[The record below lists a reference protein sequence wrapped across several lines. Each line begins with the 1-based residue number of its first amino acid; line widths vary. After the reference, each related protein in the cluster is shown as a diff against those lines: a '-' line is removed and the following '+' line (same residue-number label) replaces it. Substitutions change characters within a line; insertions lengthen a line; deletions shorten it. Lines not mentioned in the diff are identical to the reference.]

1 MELGEY
7 DHQAVEAAARALWE
21 SHDIYRYD
29 RDGLGPVFSVDTP
42 PPYVSAAHLHV
53 GHAMSYSQPDFIVR
67 YRRMRGERV
76 FYPIGFDDNGLPTER
91 YVEQAYSVRAA
102 DMPRAEFVALCLAE
116 TRRTAERY
124 EDLWRRLGLSLDW
137 SLRYSTID
145 ARCQRTAQTSFIKL
159 HEAGYLRRAQD
170 PILWCPEDR
179 TSLAQADVEDLERT
193 SRLHT
198 IRFPA
203 QAPQGEAQAPQ
214 GEAQAPQGEAQAPQ
228 GEALLIATTR
238 PELLPA
244 CVALYHH
251 PADPRYT
258 GLNPETRAR
267 VPLFGYEVPVLA
279 DESVDPQ
286 YGTGLMMVCTFGDSE
301 DVLKWRRDHLPLR
314 LVVEPDGRLG
324 PLAGEFAGLPLA
336 QARSAIVK
344 ALAAAGLLVDSLPV
358 RQVVGVHERCQTP
371 VEFQIRPQWFIAV
384 REHADR
390 FRARA
395 AELEWIP
402 PYMRRRLED
411 WIDGLKW
418 DWNITR
424 QRRYGVPFPVW
435 FCTACATPVLARLQD
450 LPVDPLADEPPAE
463 ACPSCGSALE
473 ADPDVLDTWMTSSLT
488 PQINDGWALG
498 SGTDPAL
505 APMSMRVQAFE
516 IIRTWLFY
524 SVVQSELL
532 FGRVPWRTALIS
544 GWGLSE
550 QGKKLSKRDLDRG
563 GSGGSSPR
571 DGRVTGA
578 DGFNRYVPDDVMAK
592 YGADAL
598 RLWATK
604 GRIGTDLRY
613 NEKDIRTG
621 RKFAVKLWN
630 VGRFLSLNLGD
641 LDVSAAVP
649 APGER
654 NIVDRW
660 VLAHLAEAVDQT
672 TAAFEAHDYM
682 QAHQAASRMFWSIYC
697 DRYIEMIK
705 DRLGG
710 SLPDSTILDN
720 PLRDIPVL
728 DNPDQDSARWT
739 LSESYRV
746 LLGLFAPFAPFV
758 TEHMYQQFYRD
769 HEGGVSLHLTR
780 WPVPDERW
788 RGDRSAVDQ
797 LAVILDGTRVLR
809 SGQRLGNSARLS
821 QLTVQAHTPA
831 AETLLDQIAEPLR
844 IAARART
851 LVRAIHPTGT
861 ATHPTGTATHPTGTA
876 THPSGVDGISIGI
889 TV

>member
-1 MELGEY
+1 MELGEF
-7 DHQAVEAAARALWE
+7 DHRAVEAAVRELWE
-21 SHDIYRYD
+21 AHDIYRYD
-29 RDGLGPVFSVDTP
+29 RGGDGPVFSVDTP

-91 YVEQAYSVRAA
+91 YVEQAHGVRAV
-102 DMPRAEFVALCLAE
+102 DMTRAEFTALCLAE
-116 TRRTAERY
+116 TGRVAARY
-124 EDLWRRLGLSLDW
+124 EDLWRRLGLSVDW

-145 ARCQRTAQTSFIKL
+145 TRCQRTAQTSFVTL
-159 HEAGYLRRAQD
+159 HQAGYLRRAED

-198 IRFPA
+198 IRFLPD
-203 QAPQGEAQAPQ
+203 
-214 GEAQAPQGEAQAPQ
+214 
-228 GEALLIATTR
+228 LLIATTR

-251 PADPRYT
+251 PADTRYA
-258 GLNPETRAR
+258 GLERAT
-267 VPLFGYEVPVLA
+267 VPLFGYEVPVLT
-279 DESVDPQ
+279 DESVDPE

-301 DVLKWRRDHLPLR
+301 DVLKWRRDHLDLR

-324 PLAGEFAGLPLA
+324 ELAGEFAGLTLA
-336 QARSAIVK
+336 QGRSAIVK
-344 ALAAAGLLVDSLPV
+344 ALDEAGLLVSSEPV

-384 REHADR
+384 RAHADR

-402 PYMRRRLED
+402 PFMRRRLED

-435 FCTACATPVLARLQD
+435 FCAACSAPVLARLED
-450 LPVDPLADEPPAE
+450 LPVDPLADPPPVSS
-463 ACPSCGSALE
+463 CPSCGGGELVP
-473 ADPDVLDTWMTSSLT
+473 DPDVMDTWMPSSLS

-498 SGTDPAL
+498 GTDPAL

-544 GWGLSE
+544 GWGLTE
-550 QGKKLSKRDLDRG
+550 QGKKLSKRNLD
-563 GSGGSSPR
+563 SSAGP
-571 DGRVTGA
+571 DGY
-578 DGFNRYVPDDVMAK
+578 NRYVPDDVMGK

-598 RLWATK
+598 RLWATR

-630 VGRFLSLNLGD
+630 VGRFLSMNLGD
-641 LDVSAAVP
+641 LDVSATP
-649 APGER
+649 PPPGER
-654 NIVDRW
+654 DIVDRW
-660 VLAHLAEAVDQT
+660 VLSHLADTVAEA
-672 TAAFEAHDYM
+672 TAAFGAHDYM
-682 QAHQAASRMFWSIYC
+682 QAHQAASRMFWSVYC
-697 DRYIEMIK
+697 DRYLEMIK
-705 DRLGG
+705 DRLGASG
-710 SLPDSTILDN
+710 D
-720 PLRDIPVL
+720 R
-728 DNPDQDSARWT
+728 DSARWT
-739 LSESYRV
+739 LRESFRV

-758 TEHMYQQFYRD
+758 TERMYQQFYRTQ
-769 HEGGVSLHLTR
+769 EGTISLHLTR
-780 WPVPDERW
+780 WPEPDERW
-788 RGDRSAVDQ
+788 RGDRPAVEAVDQ
-797 LAVILDGTRVLR
+797 LTVILDATRALR

-821 QLTVQAHTPA
+821 KLTVQAHDA
-831 AETLLDQIAEPLR
+831 AARSLLDQIAEPLR
-844 IAARART
+844 IAARADA
-851 LVRAIHPTGT
+851 LVLGPAD
-861 ATHPTGTATHPTGTA
+861 
-876 THPSGVDGISIGI
+876 HPSGVDGITVGI
-889 TV
+889 VL

>member
-7 DHQAVEAAARALWE
+7 DHRAVEAAARELWE
-21 SHDIYRYD
+21 AHDIYRYD
-29 RDGLGPVFSVDTP
+29 RDGNGPVFSVDTP

-91 YVEQAYSVRAA
+91 YVEQAHGVRAA
-102 DMPRAEFVALCLAE
+102 DMPRAEFNALCLAE
-116 TRRTAERY
+116 TQRVAERY
-124 EDLWRRLGLSLDW
+124 EDLWRRLGLSVDW

-198 IRFPA
+198 IRFQP
-203 QAPQGEAQAPQ
+203 G
-214 GEAQAPQGEAQAPQ
+214 
-228 GEALLIATTR
+228 LLIATTR

-251 PADPRYT
+251 PGDTRYA
-258 GLNPETRAR
+258 GLERAV
-267 VPLFGYEVPVLA
+267 VPLFGYQVPVLA
-279 DESVDPQ
+279 DESVDPD

-301 DVLKWRRDHLPLR
+301 DVLKWRRDGLDLR

-324 PLAGEFAGLPLA
+324 ELAGEFAGLQLT

-344 ALAAAGLLVDSLPV
+344 ALDEAGLLVSSEPV

-371 VEFQIRPQWFIAV
+371 VEFQIRPQWFVAV

-402 PYMRRRLED
+402 PFMRRRLED

-435 FCTACATPVLARLQD
+435 FCAACAQPVLARLED
-450 LPVDPLADEPPAE
+450 LPVDPLADTPPVSS
-463 ACPSCGSALE
+463 CPSCGSAEL
-473 ADPDVLDTWMTSSLT
+473 APDPDVMDTWMTSSLS
-488 PQINDGWALG
+488 PQVNDGWALG
-498 SGTDPAL
+498 GTDPAL

-544 GWGLSE
+544 GWGLTE
-550 QGKKLSKRDLDRG
+550 QGKKLSKRDLD
-563 GSGGSSPR
+563 SSTGP
-571 DGRVTGA
+571 DGY
-578 DGFNRYVPDDVMAK
+578 NRYVPDDVMDK
-592 YGADAL
+592 YGADAV

-604 GRIGTDLRY
+604 GRIGTDQRY

-630 VGRFLSLNLGD
+630 VGRFLSMNLGD
-641 LDVSAAVP
+641 LDVAAATP
-649 APGER
+649 PPPGER
-654 NIVDRW
+654 DIVDRW
-660 VLAHLAEAVDQT
+660 VLAHLADTVAEA
-672 TAAFEAHDYM
+672 TAAFGQHDYT
-682 QAHQAASRMFWSIYC
+682 QAYQAASRMFWSVYC
-697 DRYIEMIK
+697 DRYLEMIK
-705 DRLGG
+705 DRLTDGDP
-710 SLPDSTILDN
+710 SD
-720 PLRDIPVL
+720 R
-728 DNPDQDSARWT
+728 DSARWT
-739 LSESYRV
+739 LRESFRV

-758 TEHMYQQFYRD
+758 TERMYQQFYRP
-769 HEGGVSLHLTR
+769 HESTVSVHLTR
-780 WPVPDERW
+780 WPVADERW
-788 RGDRSAVDQ
+788 RGDRAAVQAVDQ
-797 LAVILDGTRVLR
+797 LAVILDATRALR

-821 QLTVQAHTPA
+821 ELIVQVHDA
-831 AETLLDQIAEPLR
+831 AARSLLDQIAEPLR
-844 IAARART
+844 VAARADA
-851 LVRAIHPTGT
+851 LVLGPAE
-861 ATHPTGTATHPTGTA
+861 
-876 THPSGVDGISIGI
+876 HPSGVGGI
-889 TV
+889 TVGITV

>member
-1 MELGEY
+1 MEPGEY
-7 DHQAVEAAARALWE
+7 DHHEVEAAARALWE
-21 SHDIYRYD
+21 AHDVYRYD
-29 RDGLGPVFSVDTP
+29 PGVLDGRPTFSVDTP

-67 YRRMRGERV
+67 YRRMQGERV

-91 YVEQAYSVRAA
+91 YVEQAYGVRAV

-116 TRRTAERY
+116 TQRTAARY

-145 ARCQRTAQTSFIKL
+145 ARCQRTAQTAFVRL
-159 HEAGYLRRAQD
+159 YEAGYVRRAQE

-198 IRFPA
+198 IRF
-203 QAPQGEAQAPQ
+203 GENA
-214 GEAQAPQGEAQAPQ
+214 
-228 GEALLIATTR
+228 LIATTR

-258 GLNPETRAR
+258 ELATAR
-267 VPLFGYEVPVLA
+267 VPLFDYEVPVLA
-279 DESVDPQ
+279 DEDVDPE

-301 DVLKWRRDHLPLR
+301 DVLRWRRDHLALR

-324 PLAGEFAGLPLA
+324 ELAGEFAGLTVS

-344 ALAAAGLLVDSLPV
+344 ALEQAGRLVESVPV

-371 VEFQIRPQWFIAV
+371 VEFQIRPQWFVRV
-384 REHADR
+384 RENADR

-402 PYMRRRLED
+402 PFMQRRLED

-435 FCTACATPVLARLQD
+435 FCAACAAPVLARPED
-450 LPVDPLADEPPAE
+450 LPVDPLTDAPPVT
-463 ACPSCGSALE
+463 ACPSCGSGE
-473 ADPDVLDTWMTSSLT
+473 FTGDPDVMDTWMTSSLT

-498 SGTDPAL
+498 GTDPAL

-524 SVVQSELL
+524 SVVNSELL
-532 FGRVPWRTALIS
+532 FGRLPWRTAMIS

-550 QGKKLSKRDLDRG
+550 QGKKLSKRDLDR
-563 GSGGSSPR
+563 S
-571 DGRVTGA
+571 TEA
-578 DGFNRYVPDDVMAK
+578 DGYNRYVPDAVMDK

-598 RLWATK
+598 RLWATR
-604 GRIGTDLRY
+604 GRIGTDLKY

-630 VGRFLSLNLGD
+630 VGRFLELNLGEF
-641 LDVSAAVP
+641 SPAQTEFVP
-649 APGER
+649 PGER
-654 NIVDRW
+654 DIVDRW
-660 VLAHLAEAVDQT
+660 VLSHLAEAVGET

-682 QAHQAASRMFWSIYC
+682 QAHQAASRMFWSVYC

-705 DRLGG
+705 DRFGDG
-710 SLPDSTILDN
+710 ADPDNTDLDY
-720 PLRDIPVL
+720 PGRK
-728 DNPDQDSARWT
+728 SARWT
-739 LSESYRV
+739 LWESYRV

-758 TEHMYQQFYRD
+758 TEHMYQRFYRD
-769 HEGGVSLHLTR
+769 HEDAVSLHLTR
-780 WPVPDERW
+780 WPTTDPAW
-788 RGDRSAVDQ
+788 AAGDPAAKAAVTAVDQ
-797 LAVILDGTRVLR
+797 LTVILDATRALR

-821 QLTVQAHTPA
+821 QLILEARDAQAEA
-831 AETLLDQIAEPLR
+831 LLAQIAEPLR
-844 IAARART
+844 LAARADAV
-851 LVRAIHPTGT
+851 VRAP
-861 ATHPTGTATHPTGTA
+861 AA
-876 THPSGVDGISIGI
+876 HPSGVDGITVGI
-889 TV
+889 VP

>member
-7 DHQAVEAAARALWE
+7 DHRAVEAAARELWE

-29 RDGLGPVFSVDTP
+29 SGGQGPVFSVDTP
-42 PPYVSAAHLHV
+42 PLYVSAAHQHV

-76 FYPIGFDDNGLPTER
+76 FYPMGFDDNGLPTER
-91 YVEQAYSVRAA
+91 YVEQAYGVRAV
-102 DMPRAEFVALCLAE
+102 DMPRAEFAALCLAE
-116 TRRTAERY
+116 TSRVAAHY
-124 EDLWRRLGLSLDW
+124 EHLWRRLGLSVDW

-145 ARCQRTAQTSFIKL
+145 ARCQRTAQASFIKL
-159 HEAGYLRRAQD
+159 YEAGYLRRVQD

-198 IRFPA
+198 IRFGGTVRTP
-203 QAPQGEAQAPQ
+203 G
-214 GEAQAPQGEAQAPQ
+214 G
-228 GEALLIATTR
+228 LLIATTR

-251 PADPRYT
+251 PADSRYA
-258 GLNPETRAR
+258 GLGPAA
-267 VPLFGYEVPVLA
+267 VPLFGHEVPVLA
-279 DESVDPQ
+279 DESVDPE

-301 DVLKWRRDHLPLR
+301 DVLKWRRDGLPLR

-324 PLAGEFAGLPLA
+324 PLAGEFAGLPLT
-336 QARSAIVK
+336 QARAAIVR
-344 ALAAAGLLVDSLPV
+344 ALDDAGLLAGSVPV

-402 PYMRRRLED
+402 AFMRRRLED

-435 FCTACATPVLARLQD
+435 FCAGCAAPVLARLQD
-450 LPVDPLADEPPAE
+450 LPVDPLADEPPVS
-463 ACPSCGSALE
+463 ACPSCGSGTLE
-473 ADPDVLDTWMTSSLT
+473 PDPDVMDTWMTSSLT
-488 PQINDGWALG
+488 PQVNDGWALG
-498 SGTDPAL
+498 GTDPAL

-532 FGRVPWRTALIS
+532 FGRLPWRTALIS
-544 GWGLSE
+544 GWGLNE
-550 QGKKLSKRDLDRG
+550 QGKKLSKRDLG
-563 GSGGSSPR
+563 KS
-571 DGRVTGA
+571 TGA
-578 DGFNRYVPDDVMAK
+578 DGYNRYVPDDVIDK

-598 RLWATK
+598 RLWATR

-630 VGRFLSLNLGD
+630 VGRFLSMNLGD
-641 LDVSAAVP
+641 FSGPAPASEAEAAP
-649 APGER
+649 APGR
-654 NIVDRW
+654 RDIVDRW
-660 VLAHLAEAVDQT
+660 LLWHLAGTVAET

-682 QAHQAASRMFWSIYC
+682 QAHQAASRMFWSVYC
-697 DRYIEMIK
+697 DRYLEMIK
-705 DRLGG
+705 DRLGNG
-710 SLPDSTILDN
+710 GDGGA
-720 PLRDIPVL
+720 
-728 DNPDQDSARWT
+728 SARST
-739 LSESYRV
+739 LRESFRV
-746 LLGLFAPFAPFV
+746 LLGLFAPFAPFL
-758 TEHMYQQFYRD
+758 TEHMYQQFYRA
-769 HEGGVSLHLTR
+769 HEGAVSLHLTR
-780 WPVPDERW
+780 WPEADERW
-788 RGDRSAVDQ
+788 RGDRSAVDAVDQ
-797 LAVILDGTRVLR
+797 LTVILDATRVLR

-821 QLTVQAHTPA
+821 QLIVQAHDA
-831 AETLLDQIAEPLR
+831 GAQALLDQIAEPLR
-844 IAARART
+844 IAARAEA
-851 LVRAIHPTGT
+851 VVQGPAE
-861 ATHPTGTATHPTGTA
+861 
-876 THPSGVDGISIGI
+876 HPSGVAGI
-889 TV
+889 TVGIVA

>member
-7 DHQAVEAAARALWE
+7 DHRAVEAAARELWE
-21 SHDIYRYD
+21 GHDIYRYD
-29 RDGLGPVFSVDTP
+29 RDGDEPVFSVDTP

-67 YRRMRGERV
+67 YRRMRGVRV

-91 YVEQAYSVRAA
+91 YVEQAYGVRAA
-102 DMPRAEFVALCLAE
+102 DMPRAEFNALCLAE
-116 TRRTAERY
+116 TRRVAERY
-124 EDLWRRLGLSLDW
+124 EDLWRRLGLSVDW

-145 ARCQRTAQTSFIKL
+145 TRCQRTAQTSFVTL
-159 HEAGYLRRAQD
+159 YEAGHLRRAED

-198 IRFPA
+198 IRFA
-203 QAPQGEAQAPQ
+203 GDRDV
-214 GEAQAPQGEAQAPQ
+214 
-228 GEALLIATTR
+228 LIATTR

-251 PADPRYT
+251 PADARYA
-258 GLNPETRAR
+258 GLDRAM
-267 VPLFGYEVPVLA
+267 VPLFAYQVPVLT
-279 DESVDPQ
+279 DESVDPE

-301 DVLKWRRDHLPLR
+301 DVLKWRRDGLPLR

-324 PLAGEFAGLPLA
+324 ELAGEFAGLSLP
-336 QARSAIVK
+336 QARSAVVK
-344 ALAAAGLLVDSLPV
+344 ALDEAGLLVSSEPV

-395 AELEWIP
+395 AELEWFP
-402 PYMRRRLED
+402 PFMRRRLED

-435 FCTACATPVLARLQD
+435 FCTACTVPVLARLED
-450 LPVDPLADEPPAE
+450 LPVDPLADQPPVSS
-463 ACPSCGSALE
+463 CPSCGGGELAP
-473 ADPDVLDTWMTSSLT
+473 DPDVMDTWMPSSLS
-488 PQINDGWALG
+488 PQVNDGWAVG
-498 SGTDPAL
+498 GTDPAL

-550 QGKKLSKRDLDRG
+550 QGKKLSKRNLD
-563 GSGGSSPR
+563 SSTGT
-571 DGRVTGA
+571 DGY
-578 DGFNRYVPDDVMAK
+578 NRYVPDDVMGR
-592 YGADAL
+592 YGADAV
-598 RLWATK
+598 RLWATR

-641 LDVSAAVP
+641 LDVSAAP
-649 APGER
+649 PPPGER
-654 NIVDRW
+654 DIVDRW
-660 VLAHLAEAVDQT
+660 VLAHLAGTVAEA
-672 TAAFEAHDYM
+672 TAAFEQHDYM
-682 QAHQAASRMFWSIYC
+682 QAHQVASRMFWSVYC
-697 DRYIEMIK
+697 DRYLEMIK
-705 DRLGG
+705 DRLGAG
-710 SLPDSTILDN
+710 TDLDSAGGDSAG
-720 PLRDIPVL
+720 RDG
-728 DNPDQDSARWT
+728 ARWT
-739 LSESYRV
+739 LRESFRV

-758 TEHMYQQFYRD
+758 TERMYQQFYRP
-769 HEGGVSLHLTR
+769 HEGAVSLHLTR
-780 WPVPDERW
+780 WPVTDERW
-788 RGDRSAVDQ
+788 RGDRAAVEAVDQ
-797 LAVILDGTRVLR
+797 LAVILDATRALR
-809 SGQRLGNSARLS
+809 SGERLGNSARLS
-821 QLTVQAHTPA
+821 KLIVQAHDA
-831 AETLLDQIAEPLR
+831 GARSLLDQIAEPLR
-844 IAARART
+844 VAARADA
-851 LVRAIHPTGT
+851 LVLGPAE
-861 ATHPTGTATHPTGTA
+861 
-876 THPSGVDGISIGI
+876 HPSGVAGI
-889 TV
+889 TVGIAV

>member
-1 MELGEY
+1 MESGEY
-7 DHQAVEAAARALWE
+7 DHLAVEAAARALWE
-21 SHDIYRYD
+21 AHDVYRYD
-29 RDGLGPVFSVDTP
+29 RDGQGPVFSVDTP

-91 YVEQAYSVRAA
+91 YVEQAYGVRAA

-116 TRRTAERY
+116 TQRTAQRY

-145 ARCQRTAQTSFIKL
+145 ARCQRTAQTSFIAL
-159 HEAGYLRRAQD
+159 HEAGYLRQAQD

-198 IRFPA
+198 IRF
-203 QAPQGEAQAPQ
+203 GGDRDLE
-214 GEAQAPQGEAQAPQ
+214 
-228 GEALLIATTR
+228 IATTR

-251 PADPRYT
+251 PADSRYT
-258 GLNPETRAR
+258 GLTSAF

-279 DESVDPQ
+279 DEDVSQ
-286 YGTGLMMVCTFGDSE
+286 EYGTGLMMVCTFGDGE
-301 DVLKWRRDHLPLR
+301 DVLRWRRDHLALR

-324 PLAGEFAGLPLA
+324 ELAGAFAGLSVT
-336 QARSAIVK
+336 QARTAIVK
-344 ALAAAGLLVDSLPV
+344 ALDGAGLLVSSVPV

-384 REHADR
+384 REHSDR

-402 PYMRRRLED
+402 AFMRRRLED

-435 FCTACATPVLARLQD
+435 FCRSCAAPVLARLED
-450 LPVDPLADEPPAE
+450 LPVDPLTDKPPVT
-463 ACPSCGSALE
+463 ACPSCGSTDLAG
-473 ADPDVLDTWMTSSLT
+473 DPDVMDTWMTSSLT

-498 SGTDPAL
+498 GTDPAL

-550 QGKKLSKRDLDRG
+550 QGKKLSKRDLDR
-563 GSGGSSPR
+563 S
-571 DGRVTGA
+571 TGA
-578 DGFNRYVPDDVMAK
+578 DGYNRYVPDDVMAK

-598 RLWATK
+598 RLWATR

-613 NEKDIRTG
+613 NEKDVRTG

-630 VGRFLSLNLGD
+630 VGRFLSMNLGD
-641 LDVSAAVP
+641 FDPARVP
-649 APGER
+649 APQER
-654 NIVDRW
+654 HIVDRW
-660 VLAHLAEAVDQT
+660 VLSHLADAVAET

-682 QAHQAASRMFWSIYC
+682 QAHQAASRMFWSVYC
-697 DRYIEMIK
+697 DRYIEMVK
-705 DRLGG
+705 DRADEAG
-710 SLPDSTILDN
+710 
-720 PLRDIPVL
+720 
-728 DNPDQDSARWT
+728 ARWT
-739 LSESYRV
+739 LWESFRV
-746 LLGLFAPFAPFV
+746 LLGLFAPFAPFL
-758 TEHMYQQFYRD
+758 TEHMYQRFYRQ
-769 HEGGVSLHLTR
+769 HEDAVSLHLTR
-780 WPVPDERW
+780 WPVADPSW
-788 RGDRSAVDQ
+788 VSDRSAVDQ
-797 LAVILDGTRVLR
+797 LAVILDATRVLR
-809 SGQRLGNSARLS
+809 SAERLGNSARLS
-821 QLTVQAHTPA
+821 QLILQAHDA
-831 AETLLDQIAEPLR
+831 QAGVLLDQIAEPLR
-844 IAARART
+844 VAARADEV
-851 LVRAIHPTGT
+851 VRGPAG
-861 ATHPTGTATHPTGTA
+861 
-876 THPSGVDGISIGI
+876 HPSGVAGI
-889 TV
+889 TVRIVS

>member
-1 MELGEY
+1 MELGEF
-7 DHQAVEAAARALWE
+7 DHRAVEAAVRELWE
-21 SHDIYRYD
+21 AHDIYRYD
-29 RDGLGPVFSVDTP
+29 RSGDGPVFSVDTP

-91 YVEQAYSVRAA
+91 YVEQVHGVRAV
-102 DMPRAEFVALCLAE
+102 DMTRAEFNALCLAE
-116 TRRTAERY
+116 TGRVAGRY
-124 EDLWRRLGLSLDW
+124 EDLWRRLGLSVDW

-145 ARCQRTAQTSFIKL
+145 TRCQRTAQTSFVTL
-159 HEAGYLRRAQD
+159 HQAGYLRRAED

-198 IRFPA
+198 IRFS
-203 QAPQGEAQAPQ
+203 GDHD
-214 GEAQAPQGEAQAPQ
+214 
-228 GEALLIATTR
+228 LLIATTR

-251 PADPRYT
+251 PADTRYA
-258 GLNPETRAR
+258 GLERAT
-267 VPLFGYEVPVLA
+267 VPLFGYEVPVLT
-279 DESVDPQ
+279 DESVDPE

-301 DVLKWRRDHLPLR
+301 DVLKWRRDHLDLR

-324 PLAGEFAGLPLA
+324 ELAGEFAGLTLA
-336 QARSAIVK
+336 QGRSAIVK
-344 ALAAAGLLVDSLPV
+344 ALDEAGLLVSSDPV

-402 PYMRRRLED
+402 PFMRRRLED

-435 FCTACATPVLARLQD
+435 FCAACSAPVLARLED
-450 LPVDPLADEPPAE
+450 LPVDPLADPPPVSS
-463 ACPSCGSALE
+463 CPSCGGGELVP
-473 ADPDVLDTWMTSSLT
+473 DPDVMDTWMPSSLS
-488 PQINDGWALG
+488 PQINDGWALGSG

-544 GWGLSE
+544 GWGLTE
-550 QGKKLSKRDLDRG
+550 QGKKLSKRNLD
-563 GSGGSSPR
+563 SSTGP
-571 DGRVTGA
+571 DGY
-578 DGFNRYVPDDVMAK
+578 NRYVPDDVMGK

-598 RLWATK
+598 RLWATR

-630 VGRFLSLNLGD
+630 VGRFLSMNLGD
-641 LDVSAAVP
+641 LDVSATAP
-649 APGER
+649 PPGER
-654 NIVDRW
+654 DIVDRW
-660 VLAHLAEAVDQT
+660 VLSHLADTVAEA
-672 TAAFEAHDYM
+672 TAAFGAHDYM
-682 QAHQAASRMFWSIYC
+682 QAHQAASRMFWSVYC
-697 DRYIEMIK
+697 DRYLEMIK
-705 DRLGG
+705 DRLGASG
-710 SLPDSTILDN
+710 D
-720 PLRDIPVL
+720 R
-728 DNPDQDSARWT
+728 DSARWT
-739 LSESYRV
+739 LRESFRV

-758 TEHMYQQFYRD
+758 TERMYQQFYRT
-769 HEGGVSLHLTR
+769 HEGTISLHLTR
-780 WPVPDERW
+780 WPEPDERW
-788 RGDRSAVDQ
+788 RGDRTAVEAVDQ
-797 LAVILDGTRVLR
+797 LTLILDATRALR

-821 QLTVQAHTPA
+821 KLTVQAHDDA
-831 AETLLDQIAEPLR
+831 ARSLLDQIAEPLR
-844 IAARART
+844 IAARADA
-851 LVRAIHPTGT
+851 LVLGPAG
-861 ATHPTGTATHPTGTA
+861 
-876 THPSGVDGISIGI
+876 HPSGVDGITVGI
-889 TV
+889 AV

>member
-1 MELGEY
+1 MEPGEY
-7 DHQAVEAAARALWE
+7 DHHEVEAAARALWE
-21 SHDIYRYD
+21 SHDVYRYD
-29 RDGLGPVFSVDTP
+29 PGDPDGLRPAFSVDTP

-91 YVEQAYSVRAA
+91 YVEQAYGVRAV
-102 DMPRAEFVALCLAE
+102 DLPRAEFVALCLAE
-116 TRRTAERY
+116 TQRTAARY

-145 ARCQRTAQTSFIKL
+145 ARCQRTAQTGFIKL
-159 HEAGYLRRAQD
+159 HEAGYVRRAAE

-198 IRFPA
+198 IRF
-203 QAPQGEAQAPQ
+203 GDNV
-214 GEAQAPQGEAQAPQ
+214 
-228 GEALLIATTR
+228 LIATTR

-251 PADPRYT
+251 PADPRYAE
-258 GLNPETRAR
+258 LASAR
-267 VPLFGYEVPVLA
+267 VPLFDYEVPVLA
-279 DESVDPQ
+279 DGDVDPE

-301 DVLKWRRDHLPLR
+301 DVLRWRRDHLALR

-324 PLAGEFAGLPLA
+324 ELAGEFAGLPVS

-344 ALAAAGLLVDSLPV
+344 ALAEAGRLVDSVPV

-371 VEFQIRPQWFIAV
+371 IEFQIRPQWFIAV
-384 REHADR
+384 RENADR

-402 PYMRRRLED
+402 SFMRRRLED

-435 FCTACATPVLARLQD
+435 FCAACEAPVLARVED
-450 LPVDPLADEPPAE
+450 LPVDPLTDSPPVT
-463 ACPSCGSALE
+463 ACPSCGSAE
-473 ADPDVLDTWMTSSLT
+473 WTGDPDVMDTWMTSSLT

-498 SGTDPAL
+498 GTDPAL

-532 FGRVPWRTALIS
+532 FGRLPWRTALIS

-550 QGKKLSKRDLDRG
+550 QGKKLSKRDLDR
-563 GSGGSSPR
+563 S
-571 DGRVTGA
+571 TEA
-578 DGFNRYVPDDVMAK
+578 DGYNRYVPDDVMDK

-598 RLWATK
+598 RLWATR
-604 GRIGTDLRY
+604 GRIGTDLKY

-630 VGRFLSLNLGD
+630 VGRFLALNLGD
-641 LDVSAAVP
+641 FSPSGTAFVP
-649 APGER
+649 PGER
-654 NIVDRW
+654 DIVDRW
-660 VLAHLAEAVDQT
+660 VLSHLAEAVGEA
-672 TAAFEAHDYM
+672 TAAFEGHDYH

-705 DRLGG
+705 DRAGEA
-710 SLPDSTILDN
+710 
-720 PLRDIPVL
+720 
-728 DNPDQDSARWT
+728 SARWT
-739 LSESYRV
+739 LWESYRV

-758 TEHMYQQFYRD
+758 TEHMYQRFYRS
-769 HEGGVSLHLTR
+769 HEEAVSLHLTG
-780 WPVPDERW
+780 WPAADPAW
-788 RGDRSAVDQ
+788 ASGDRSAVTAVDQ
-797 LAVILDGTRVLR
+797 LAVILDATRALR

-821 QLTVQAHTPA
+821 QLILQARDA
-831 AETLLDQIAEPLR
+831 QAEALLAEIAEPLR
-844 IAARART
+844 LAARADT
-851 LVRAIHPTGT
+851 VVRGPA
-861 ATHPTGTATHPTGTA
+861 A
-876 THPSGVDGISIGI
+876 HPSGVAGI
-889 TV
+889 TVGIVA